1 MPGIAVAGCLEKVT
15 ADITRDEE
23 VNRVDGNLVN
33 GLIEIR
39 I

>member
-1 MPGIAVAGCLEKVT
+1 MPGIAVAVCLEKVT